1 MEFHTLF
8 IETLYDLLCA
18 AVGLNF
24 SVFSVTVRVNHGNSA
39 ESFLDLKTVGMRMD
53 IKTEQRRTGMV
64 TPQECGG
71 CGKLIT
77 DR

>member
-24 SVFSVTVRVNHGNSA
+24 SVTVRVNHGNSA
-39 ESFLDLKTVGMRMD
+39 ESFLGVKTVGMRMD